1 MSGFGQG
8 WALCGGWA
16 IDSWLG
22 RVTRDHADAD
32 VSILEAH
39 QREVFDQFHDWRLV
53 GHDPDEGHD
62 EAWDGHWLSG
72 PGHIHAKAADGFD
85 LEVLLAEAS
94 GDEWVLNRN
103 PTVSV
108 PLNESA
114 RRSPW
119 GLPTVVPEVLLFF
132 KATAYLG
139 EEQYDQRATTDEQD
153 FIALSPLLAPG
164 PRSWL
169 YASITRVWE
178 GEHPWLIGLAD

>member
-1 MSGFGQG
+1 MVMSEAIPDAVVRVASEMSGFGQR

-32 VSILEAH
+32 VSILEKH
-39 QREVFDQFHDWRLV
+39 QREVFDYFHDWRLV

-85 LEVLLAEAS
+85 LEVLLAESS
-94 GDEWVLNRN
+94 GDEWVLNRS
-103 PTVSV
+103 PRVSDRLSDCV
-108 PLNESA
+108 RPS
-114 RRSPW
+114 RW

-132 KATAYLG
+132 KAT
-139 EEQYDQRATTDEQD
+139 RC
-153 FIALSPLLAPG
+153 G
-164 PRSWL
+164 PSSSTMESVSTRRSE
-169 YASITRVWE
+169 R
-178 GEHPWLIGLAD
+178 